1 MNIQCVSHGL
11 AIHQNRILVYKVTD
25 RVNRKSFFRL
35 IGGHIEFEE
44 SASEALIREFK
55 EEIDQSIRIVK
66 QLNTFE
72 SMFFYNGKNRHEFVS
87 LFQIEFVN
95 KLVYKQNSIIGNEGP
110 NRTFTAEWI
119 FIEEFK
125 NNNKILY
132 PPDILDYL

>member
-72 SMFFYNGKNRHEFVS
+72 SMFFYNGENRHEFVS

-95 KLVYKQNSIIGNEGP
+95 ELVYKQSNIIGNEGP